1 MFHVE
6 QNVANEIVA
15 LLLQA
20 DLHPRGIA
28 EKLTTNHMTISR
40 KLRELVK
47 DNVVDYRV
55 EGKNN
60 VYFLKKTLEGR
71 NAAMIAEI
79 YKQTQVISRY
89 PVLRGIFRSVQE
101 LPEIH
106 LAVLFGSYAKG
117 LVIKGSDIDI
127 YLETDTTS
135 IKKQLEQKNSSLSV
149 KIGKFDT
156 NSILIREIIKNH
168 VIIRGV
174 EVFIDKTWLPEK
186 TA

>member
-6 QNVANEIVA
+6 QNVTNEIVA

-28 EKLTTNHMTISR
+28 EKLSTNHMTVSR
-40 KLRELVK
+40 KLRELVE

-60 VYFLKKTLEGR
+60 VYFLKKSIEGR

-79 YKQTQVISRY
+79 YKQSQVISRY
-89 PVLRGIFRSVQE
+89 PVLRGIFMSVQE
-101 LPEIH
+101 LPDIH

-117 LVIKGSDIDI
+117 LAAKGSDIDI
-127 YLETDTTS
+127 YLETDS
-135 IKKQLEQKNSSLSV
+135 IAMKKQLEQKHSSLSI

-156 NSILIREIIKNH
+156 GSILIREIIKNH
-168 VIIRGV
+168 VIIKGV
-174 EVFIDKTWLPEK
+174 EVFIDKTWLPQK